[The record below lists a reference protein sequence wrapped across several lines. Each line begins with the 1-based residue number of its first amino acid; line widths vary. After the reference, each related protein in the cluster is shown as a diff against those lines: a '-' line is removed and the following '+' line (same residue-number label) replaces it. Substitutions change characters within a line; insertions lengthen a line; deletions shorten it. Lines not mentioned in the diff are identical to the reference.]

1 MPMDLGG
8 SADLSLQQEAT
19 LMSESSGVLTVSS
32 THYKVS
38 LRVSPQAEMSLA
50 PGLSQQNP
58 R

>member
-1 MPMDLGG
+1 MDLGG